1 MSVMTSLPPG
11 RGLTVADIEAMPD
24 DGNRYELIDGVLL
37 VSPAPGFNHQRV
49 VLNLWK
55 ILDEAAPTE
64 LCAMGAPFDVILDER
79 SWVEPDVLVAPRSAY
94 NDKRLPVPPLLA
106 VEVLSPSTTLTDLNV
121 KHDRY
126 RRSGIPSYW
135 VIDPLAPRLIVW
147 ELQGSDYVE
156 VATVEGDESWTAT
169 QPFPVTI
176 TPSALC
182 S

>member
-37 VSPAPGFNHQRV
+37 VSPSPGFNHQRV
-49 VLNLWK
+49 VLNLWRL
-55 ILDEAAPTE
+55 LDETAPDGF
-64 LCAMGAPFDVILDER
+64 CAMAAPFDVILDER

-106 VEVLSPSTTLTDLNV
+106 VEVLSPGTALTDLNV

-126 RRSGIPSYW
+126 RRSAIPSYW
-135 VIDPLAPRLIVW
+135 VIDPLNPRLIVW
-147 ELQGSDYVE
+147 ELRGSDYVQ
-156 VATVEGDESWTAT
+156 VADISGDDSWTAEL
-169 QPFPVTI
+169 PFTVTI
-176 TPSALC
+176 TPSGLC